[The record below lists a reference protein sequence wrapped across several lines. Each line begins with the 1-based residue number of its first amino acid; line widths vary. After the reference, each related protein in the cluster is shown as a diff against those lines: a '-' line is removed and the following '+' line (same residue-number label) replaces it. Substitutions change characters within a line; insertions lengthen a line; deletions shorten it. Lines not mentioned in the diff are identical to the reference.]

1 MRAASFC
8 MVVMGFKPVEG
19 YSLKGGDGLWG
30 EVIEGPLG
38 FLVEEELP
46 LAALADSHGPWL

>member
-1 MRAASFC
+1 
-8 MVVMGFKPVEG
+8 MVVMGFKLVEG

-38 FLVEEELP
+38 FLVVEELP